1 MLAAV
6 ESCQL
11 KEGIIVFGRFL
22 AVGFAALSFFG
33 IAQAAPARLASGVE
47 AKIDAAAQADVTSGR
62 VAGAAVAVLRGGT
75 LVFAKGY
82 GRANLEL
89 AAPASAKTVFRIG
102 SLTKQFTAAGVL
114 LLAERGKLKIDD
126 KLSLY
131 LPTFPQAS
139 DVTLRDL
146 LDHTSG
152 IHNFTESPVI
162 DRIST
167 SGVTVD
173 GLVADIAGQSPLYDF
188 KPGTGWWYSNS
199 NYALLGAVI
208 EKVSGKTWAAFM
220 KSEIFEPFGMVDT
233 AADDARDV
241 VPGRAAGYSL
251 IGGMPGRFRNAD
263 FTDMS
268 VPYAAGAL
276 RSTALDMA
284 RWNAALFGGKVLKP
298 ESLEQMFAPGRLR
311 NGAET
316 ETAIAWPGG
325 KAFAPPP
332 GYVPGPYA
340 FGLDHHSEDGRRMVG
355 HSGSIAGFDALMETY
370 IDEGLTIVV
379 LTNTDGAA
387 QRLETELAKILA
399 P

>member
-1 MLAAV
+1 MA
-6 ESCQL
+6 
-11 KEGIIVFGRFL
+11 
-22 AVGFAALSFFG
+22 GFAAVSLAG
-33 IAQAAPARLASGVE
+33 VGQAAPARLAPAIE
-47 AKIDAAAQADVTSGR
+47 AKIDAAVQQDIASGR
-62 VAGAAVAVLRGGT
+62 VAGAAVAVLRNNK
-75 LVFAKGY
+75 LVFIKGY
-82 GRANLEL
+82 GRANLEI
-89 AAPASAKTVFRIG
+89 AAPVNAKTVFRIG

-114 LLAERGKLKIDD
+114 LLAEQGKLKIDD

-131 LPTFPQAS
+131 LPNFPRAS
-139 DVTLRDL
+139 EVTLRDL

-152 IHNFTESPVI
+152 IHNFTESAVI
-162 DRIST
+162 DKIST
-167 SGVTVD
+167 SGATVD
-173 GLVADIAGQSPLYDF
+173 ELIADIAGQSPLYDF
-188 KPGTGWWYSNS
+188 EPGTGWWYSNS

-208 EKVSGKTWAAFM
+208 EKVSGKTWGAFM
-220 KSEIFEPFGMVDT
+220 KSEIFDKLGMTDT

-241 VPGRAAGYSL
+241 VPGRASGYSL
-251 IGGMPGRFRNAD
+251 IGGTAGKFRNAD

-276 RSTALDMA
+276 RSTAEDMA
-284 RWNAALFGGKVLKP
+284 RWNGALFGGKILKP
-298 ESLEQMFAPGRLR
+298 ASLKEMLAPGRLR

-316 ETAIAWPGG
+316 QTSIAWPGG

-340 FGLDHHSEDGRRMVG
+340 FGLDHHSQDGRRIIG
-355 HSGSIAGFDALMETY
+355 HDGSIAGFNAQMQTY

-387 QRLETELAKILA
+387 HPIESKVANILA

>member
-1 MLAAV
+1 MA
-6 ESCQL
+6 
-11 KEGIIVFGRFL
+11 
-22 AVGFAALSFFG
+22 GFAALSLVG
-33 IAQAAPARLASGVE
+33 VVHSGPARLTTGVE
-47 AKIDAAAQADVTSGR
+47 AKINAAVQQDVASGG
-62 VAGAAVAVLRGGT
+62 VAGVAVAVLRHEK
-75 LVFAKGY
+75 LVFVKGY

-89 AAPASAKTVFRIG
+89 AAPVNAKTVFRIG

-114 LLAERGKLKIDD
+114 LLAEQGKLKIDD

-131 LPTFPQAS
+131 LPNFPRANE
-139 DVTLRDL
+139 VTLRDL

-162 DRIST
+162 DKIST
-167 SGVTVD
+167 SGATVNE
-173 GLVADIAGQSPLYDF
+173 LVADIAGQSPLYDF
-188 KPGTGWWYSNS
+188 EPGTGWWYSNS

-220 KSEIFEPFGMVDT
+220 KSEIFDKLGMTDT
-233 AADDARDV
+233 AADDARNV
-241 VPGRAAGYSL
+241 VPGRASGYSL
-251 IGGMPGRFRNAD
+251 INGAPRRFRNAD

-276 RSTALDMA
+276 RSTAEDMA
-284 RWNAALFGGKVLKP
+284 RWNAGLFGGKLLKP
-298 ESLEQMFAPGRLR
+298 DSLKQMLAPGRLR

-316 ETAIAWPGG
+316 QTAIAWPGG
-325 KAFAPPP
+325 KAFPPPP

-340 FGLDHHSEDGRRMVG
+340 FGLDHHLQNDRRIIG
-355 HSGSIAGFDALMETY
+355 HDGSIAGFDAVMQTY
-370 IDEGLTIVV
+370 IDEGLTIIV

-387 QRLETELAKILA
+387 HPIESTVAKILA

>member
-1 MLAAV
+1 M
-6 ESCQL
+6 Q
-11 KEGIIVFGRFL
+11 K
-22 AVGFAALSFFG
+22 
-33 IAQAAPARLASGVE
+33 
-47 AKIDAAAQADVTSGR
+47 DVATGR
-62 VAGAAVAVLRGGT
+62 VAGAALAVLRGGK

-89 AAPASAKTVFRIG
+89 AAPVNAKTVFRIG

-131 LPTFPQAS
+131 LPNFPRAS
-139 DVTLRDL
+139 EVTLRDL

-162 DRIST
+162 DKIST
-167 SGVTVD
+167 SGATVNE
-173 GLVADIAGQSPLYDF
+173 LIADIAGQSPLYDF
-188 KPGTGWWYSNS
+188 EPGTGWWYSNS

-220 KSEIFEPFGMVDT
+220 KSEIFDKLGMANT

-241 VPGRAAGYSL
+241 VLGRASGYSL
-251 IGGMPGRFRNAD
+251 IGGVPGRFRNAD

-276 RSTALDMA
+276 RSTAVDMA
-284 RWNAALFGGKVLKP
+284 RWNGALFGGKLLNP
-298 ESLEQMFAPGRLR
+298 ESLKEMLAPGRLR

-316 ETAIAWPGG
+316 QTAIAWPGG
-325 KAFAPPP
+325 KAFPPPP
-332 GYVPGPYA
+332 GYIPGSYA
-340 FGLDHHSEDGRRMVG
+340 FGLDHHSEYGRRIIG
-355 HSGSIAGFDALMETY
+355 HDGSIAGFDALMQTY
-370 IDEGLTIVV
+370 VDEGLTIIV

-387 QRLETELAKILA
+387 HLLGTEVAKILA